1 MSHKKES
8 LTKPLAIS
16 MTISLVVFLAGI
28 LLIDKLSLSL
38 VGAKLLW
45 PLVRLMLFILVGL
58 TVGQIIELA
67 GWTRYLA
74 RIARPAFQFARLGDR
89 CSAAFTTAFFS
100 GAAANAMLM
109 EFYRDGKIT
118 KKQLYL
124 TNLLN
129 QLPAYF
135 LHVPTTFFIIL
146 PLTGT
151 AGIIYFALTLA
162 ATLLRTGVFM
172 IYGRLMPAVSGPDE
186 SMAAIPDP
194 KNSGG
199 GSRWAVIW
207 SGVRQKLPGR
217 IGRIAVWVVPIYISI
232 FMVNAM
238 GFFESARN
246 VLADYMVTAFIPM
259 ESLSLVILSFV
270 AEFTSGFAA
279 AGALLDA
286 GVLTTKQAVLALII
300 GNIVAFPVRAL
311 RHQLPRYVGIFAPKM
326 GTQLLLLG
334 QGLRLLSV
342 VLVAVIY
349 YLIG

>member
-1 MSHKKES
+1 MNHTKKS
-8 LTKPLAIS
+8 LIKPLAIS

-28 LLIDKLSLSL
+28 LLIENLSLSL
-38 VGAKLLW
+38 VAAKLLW

-58 TVGQIIELA
+58 AVGQIIELA

-74 RIARPAFQFARLGDR
+74 RIARSAFQFARLGDR

-100 GAAANAMLM
+100 GTAANAMLM
-109 EFYRDGKIT
+109 EFYSDGKIT

-146 PLTGT
+146 PLTRT
-151 AGIIYFALTLA
+151 AGVIYFALTLTA
-162 ATLLRTGVFM
+162 ALLRTGIFM
-172 IYGRLMPAVSGPDE
+172 IYGRLNPAISSPDE
-186 SMAAIPDP
+186 AVGALPEPQNNGD
-194 KNSGG
+194 
-199 GSRWAVIW
+199 GSRWSGIW
-207 SGVRQKLPGR
+207 TGVRKKLPGR
-217 IGRIAVWVVPIYISI
+217 IGRIAVWVVPMYISI

-238 GFFESARN
+238 GFFESARTL
-246 VLADYMVTAFIPM
+246 LADYVVTAFIPM

-279 AGALLDA
+279 AGALLAA

-334 QGLRLLSV
+334 QGLRIFSV
-342 VLVAVIY
+342 ALVAVIY
-349 YLIG
+349 YMIG

>member
-1 MSHKKES
+1 MSRKKTS
-8 LTKPLAIS
+8 LTKPLL
-16 MTISLVVFLAGI
+16 ISLTLSLAVFVAGVI
-28 LLIDKLSLSL
+28 AIDKLSLSF
-38 VGAKLLW
+38 VAAKLLW
-45 PLVRLMLFILVGL
+45 PLARLMLFILVGL
-58 TVGQIIELA
+58 AVGQIIELA
-67 GWTRYLA
+67 GWTRALA
-74 RIARPAFQFARLGDR
+74 RLSRPIFQFARLGDR

-100 GAAANAMLM
+100 GTAANAMLM
-109 EFYRDGKIT
+109 EFYSAGTIN

-146 PLTGT
+146 PLTKT
-151 AGIIYFALTLA
+151 AGVIYFALTLIA
-162 ATLLRTGVFM
+162 ALLRTAVFM
-172 IYGRLMPAVSGPDE
+172 VYGHRNPAVPAPVGETPVESHPDNGE
-186 SMAAIPDP
+186 APARPA
-194 KNSGG
+194 G
-199 GSRWAVIW
+199 IW
-207 SGVRQKLPGR
+207 PGVKQKLPGR
-217 IGRIAVWVVPIYISI
+217 IGRVAVWVVPMYISI

-238 GFFESARN
+238 GFFESARSL
-246 VLADYMVTAFIPM
+246 LADFVVTAFIPV

-334 QGLRLLSV
+334 QGLRITSV
-342 VLVAVIY
+342 AMVATIY
-349 YLIG
+349 YFIG

>member
-1 MSHKKES
+1 MKHKKKS
-8 LTKPLAIS
+8 LIRPLLISSAIS
-16 MTISLVVFLAGI
+16 LLVLFTGFYAL
-28 LLIDKLSLSL
+28 DNLSLQL
-38 VGAKLLW
+38 VTEKLFW
-45 PLVRLMLFILVGL
+45 PLLRLMLFILIGL
-58 TVGQIIELA
+58 AVGQIIELA

-74 RIARPAFQFARLGDR
+74 RIARPAFKFARLGDR

-100 GAAANAMLM
+100 GTAANAMLM
-109 EFYRDGKIT
+109 EFYSDGKIN

-151 AGIIYFALTLA
+151 AGIIYFALTLIA
-162 ATLLRTGVFM
+162 ALLRTGVFM
-172 IYGRLMPAVSGPDE
+172 IYGHLNPSTKNQTGKDLPVSDPPGGEESPASKG
-186 SMAAIPDP
+186 I
-194 KNSGG
+194 
-199 GSRWAVIW
+199 WA
-207 SGVRQKLPGR
+207 GVKKKLPGR
-217 IGRIAVWVVPIYISI
+217 IGRIAVWVVPMYIFI
-232 FMVNAM
+232 FIVNAM

-246 VLADYMVTAFIPM
+246 LLADYVVTAFVPM

-326 GTQLLLLG
+326 GTQLLFLG
-334 QGLRLLSV
+334 QGMRIFS
-342 VLVAVIY
+342 VAVVATLY
-349 YLIG
+349 YFIG

>member
-1 MSHKKES
+1 MSRKKKS
-8 LTKPLAIS
+8 LLKPLAIS
-16 MTISLVVFLAGI
+16 MTISLAVFLAGI
-28 LLIDKLSLSL
+28 YLIDKLNLSL
-38 VGAKLLW
+38 VAAKLLW

-67 GWTRYLA
+67 GWTHYLA
-74 RIARPAFQFARLGDR
+74 RISRPAFKFARLGDR

-109 EFYRDGKIT
+109 EFYSDGKIT

-162 ATLLRTGVFM
+162 AALLRTGVFM
-172 IYGRLMPAVSGPDE
+172 IYGRLKPAVSGPE
-186 SMAAIPDP
+186 KSMAAIPDP
-194 KNSGG
+194 QNSGA
-199 GSRWAVIW
+199 GSRWSAIW

-246 VLADYMVTAFIPM
+246 LLADYVVTTFIPM

-334 QGLRLLSV
+334 QGLRILSV

>member
-1 MSHKKES
+1 MSRKKKS
-8 LTKPLAIS
+8 LIKPLAIS
-16 MTISLVVFLAGI
+16 MTISLVVFLSGM
-28 LLIDKLSLSL
+28 LFIDKLSLPL

-109 EFYRDGKIT
+109 EFYSDGKIT

-151 AGIIYFALTLA
+151 AGVIYFALTLA
-162 ATLLRTGVFM
+162 AALLRTGVFM
-172 IYGRLMPAVSGPDE
+172 IYGRLKPAVSGPE
-186 SMAAIPDP
+186 ETMAAIPASQ
-194 KNSGG
+194 NSGG
-199 GSRWAVIW
+199 SSRWTGIW

-246 VLADYMVTAFIPM
+246 LMADYVVTAFIPM

-334 QGLRLLSV
+334 QGLRILSV